1 MCRSKVLLLLRSGV
15 SSLEEACTVFLMCV
29 SKCSITKFSG
39 VKAII
44 ITCALILKKYLKNV
58 MLSTPNYSEGQSF
71 LLIKKVCYRSVLSA
85 WVFITFIHLHLQV
98 VLHLCYIN
106 RDPAASVWKSNQ
118 TNFRIYNSLSFSCF
132 LYIFKCWFYGMLYHI
147 FITV

>member
-1 MCRSKVLLLLRSGV
+1 MYFSCVFPNAVLLNS
-15 SSLEEACTVFLMCV
+15 A
-29 SKCSITKFSG
+29 G

-85 WVFITFIHLHLQV
+85 
-98 VLHLCYIN
+98 
-106 RDPAASVWKSNQ
+106 
-118 TNFRIYNSLSFSCF
+118 
-132 LYIFKCWFYGMLYHI
+132 
-147 FITV
+147 